1 MILHFNQITKDN
13 KKFIDDI
20 VGKPFT
26 LYQAFKMGGIGSK
39 RMSIDNTSENIYHL
53 LNSTSDINYS
63 NIELRPNG
71 IIVMINKGLE
81 RYHWVIPFRQLV
93 IYKTDKLSIHA
104 QGKYITFK
112 NSKSYKENKKFID
125 KIIDMKLDNQ
135 KKYAMPIYG

>member
-1 MILHFNQITKDN
+1 MILHLNQITKDN

-112 NSKSYKENKKFID
+112 NNKSYKENKKFID

>member
-112 NSKSYKENKKFID
+112 NNKSYKENKKFID

>member
-112 NSKSYKENKKFID
+112 NNKSYKENKKFID
-125 KIIDMKLDNQ
+125 KIIDMKSDNQ